1 MLRSRASK
9 IGYRRRYKIALF
21 VKTGATECAI
31 MHPSERN
38 GELTMKKMLSVVALS
53 LALVGCMDKPK
64 TYICGNEAFEVT
76 SDYMKVVQGKS
87 TGVVMD
93 NISKNQYKLFTPI
106 GTVFYTVN
114 ENTIDIKV
122 GVYQNT
128 LTCEVK

>member
-1 MLRSRASK
+1 
-9 IGYRRRYKIALF
+9 
-21 VKTGATECAI
+21 
-31 MHPSERN
+31 
-38 GELTMKKMLSVVALS
+38 MKKILSVVALS
-53 LALVGCMDKPK
+53 LAIVGCMDKPK

-76 SDYMKVVQGKS
+76 SEYMKVVQGKS

-106 GTVFYTVN
+106 GTAFYTVN
-114 ENTIDIKV
+114 DSTIDIKV

>member
-1 MLRSRASK
+1 MLWRRASK

-64 TYICGNEAFEVT
+64 TYICGNEAF
-76 SDYMKVVQGKS
+76 
-87 TGVVMD
+87 
-93 NISKNQYKLFTPI
+93 
-106 GTVFYTVN
+106 
-114 ENTIDIKV
+114 
-122 GVYQNT
+122 
-128 LTCEVK
+128 